1 MSGKIIGTKG
11 RTKWLM
17 PVAIFA
23 IIFGIITIISGGKSL
38 FTEAGRVAAG
48 NYVPFV
54 LWFNFISGFIYVVT
68 GVGLA
73 QERAWSAQIA
83 VFLAAAISLVFV
95 FFGIHILMG
104 GAYEIRTVAAMVL
117 RSVFWVIVAKLS
129 LFQLKKVNQSHP

>member
-54 LWFNFISGFIYVVT
+54 LWFNFISGFVYVVA

-73 QERAWSAQIA
+73 KDRAWSGRLA
-83 VFLAAAISLVFV
+83 VFLAASISLVFV
-95 FFGIHILMG
+95 FLGIHILTG
-104 GAYEIRTVAAMVL
+104 GAYEIRTVGAMVL
-117 RSVFWVIVAKLS
+117 RSGFWLIVAK
-129 LFQLKKVNQSHP
+129 QMRLKK

>member
-54 LWFNFISGFIYVVT
+54 LWFNFVSGFIYVVA
-68 GVGLA
+68 GVSLA
-73 QERAWSAQIA
+73 KDRAWSGRLA
-83 VFLAAAISLVFV
+83 VFLAGTTSLVFV
-95 FFGIHILMG
+95 FFGIHILTAG
-104 GAYEIRTVAAMVL
+104 VYEIRTVAAMIL
-117 RSVFWVIVAKLS
+117 RSGFWLIVARLS
-129 LFQLKKVNQSHP
+129 YLRFKKVSLSHP